1 MDAAES
7 IPLLHVIGRDLSFR
21 TRFRIG
27 RADNCEV
34 CIKEEHVSRN
44 HVEVS
49 FEDGRWC
56 LRDLNSANGVYVN
69 GQRMESVAIPD
80 ELTFRLG
87 IDGPEVT
94 LRVERPPQPPPLPP
108 NTDLSHY
115 LQHYFGTEEGAGDRT
130 MMVRMAYEH
139 LQKKQRRKYGK
150 VIAALVGCVLIAGG
164 VAGYEYYEGRK
175 QRGIAKDLFYG
186 MKTLDVE
193 IAESE
198 QKLLAS
204 DAPGAREQ
212 MRKYQNRRK
221 DLEASY
227 DRFLS
232 TLHFYDRKMSEEERL
247 VLRVARIFGE
257 CELDM
262 PSGFAAEVGG
272 YIKKWQSTGRFRQ
285 GLRAAQQKGYVKAI
299 AEELLAQDLPPQFF
313 YLALQ
318 ESGFDPWASGPPTRK
333 GIAKGMWQF
342 IPETGARY
350 GLKIG
355 PLAEFRRADPADDR
369 QHFDRS
375 TKAAAKYLKDL
386 YTSDAQASGLLVMA
400 CYNWGEQYVLPLVQK
415 MPQNPKE
422 RNYWRLTATYRTRIP
437 QETYDYV
444 FYIVSA
450 AVIGENPRQFGF
462 DFDNPL
468 IEAMK

>member
-1 MDAAES
+1 
-7 IPLLHVIGRDLSFR
+7 
-21 TRFRIG
+21 
-27 RADNCEV
+27 
-34 CIKEEHVSRN
+34 
-44 HVEVS
+44 
-49 FEDGRWC
+49 
-56 LRDLNSANGVYVN
+56 
-69 GQRMESVAIPD
+69 
-80 ELTFRLG
+80 
-87 IDGPEVT
+87 
-94 LRVERPPQPPPLPP
+94 
-108 NTDLSHY
+108 
-115 LQHYFGTEEGAGDRT
+115 
-130 MMVRMAYEH
+130 
-139 LQKKQRRKYGK
+139 
-150 VIAALVGCVLIAGG
+150 
-164 VAGYEYYEGRK
+164 
-175 QRGIAKDLFYG
+175 